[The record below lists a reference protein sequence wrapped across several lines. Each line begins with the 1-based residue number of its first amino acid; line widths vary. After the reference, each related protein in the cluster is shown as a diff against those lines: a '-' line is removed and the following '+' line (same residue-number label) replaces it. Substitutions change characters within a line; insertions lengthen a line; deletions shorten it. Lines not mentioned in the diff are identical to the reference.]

1 MRYFATTMPHSD
13 STLTTILTAA
23 EKLFVER
30 NYADVS
36 MRDISVAANVSTGA
50 LYHHFPSKEKLY
62 YAMFTAY
69 MARVKQTTLDAVPA
83 AGSCRE
89 RLRALT
95 RVYLAMR
102 PTQRNVMRLVRR
114 DLNAFNGR
122 LRGGMVRAYQGA
134 VPDLVEQIL
143 RDAIKHKEITKQDA
157 RWLAWAYVAIVETTL
172 SEYAQQKLGD
182 ADARLEAA
190 LDLFLEGARQVR

>member
-1 MRYFATTMPHSD
+1 MSNSDATIAA
-13 STLTTILTAA
+13 ILAAA

-36 MRDISVAANVSTGA
+36 MRDLGVAARVSTGA

-69 MARVKQTTLDAVPA
+69 MARVKQTTLDALPLT
-83 AGSCRE
+83 GSCRE

-102 PTQRNVMRLVRR
+102 PAQRNVMRLVRR

-122 LRGGMVRAYQGA
+122 MREGMVRAYQGA
-134 VPDLVEQIL
+134 VPDLAEHVL
-143 RDAIKHKEITKQDA
+143 RDAIKNREIKNQDA

-172 SEYAQQKLGD
+172 GEYARQNLGNE
-182 ADARLEAA
+182 AARLDAA
-190 LDLFLEGARQVR
+190 LDLFLEGARCGQQRRG

>member
-1 MRYFATTMPHSD
+1 MADAD
-13 STLTTILTAA
+13 STLSIILTAA

-30 NYADVS
+30 NYAAVS
-36 MRDISVAANVSTGA
+36 MRDIANAAHVSTGA

-69 MARVKQTTLDAVPA
+69 MARMKQTTLDATPND
-83 AGSCRE
+83 GSCRE

-102 PTQRNVMRLVRR
+102 PAQRNVMRLVRR

-122 LRGGMVRAYQGA
+122 MREGMVRAYQGA
-134 VPDLVEQIL
+134 VPDLVEQVL
-143 RDAIKHKEITKQDA
+143 RDAIKSKEIKKQDA

-172 SEYAQQKLGD
+172 GDYAQQKLGNV
-182 ADARLEAA
+182 DARLDAA